1 LRCYCGEISITV
13 AAIPEALP
21 AVITTSLAAE
31 VSRMAKRHAIVKTL
45 PSAETLG
52 AVTVICSDKTGTLTK
67 GEMSIRELYLY
78 DLFLDVQHLGKV
90 NDVNA
95 ENSSMKSNLY
105 LLAKMISLCN
115 DAKVI
120 DIEEK
125 EINEHKI
132 GGTINNHYPQLALK
146 GDPTEVAL
154 ASFSYQILKI
164 TKQIIDK
171 ETPRIF
177 EIPFTSEGKLMTTV
191 HTLCAKENSALQ
203 QEQQQNN
210 QDIMTNRNR
219 KNIKRNFEILVVTKG
234 APEAVIEKCDRIQ
247 AGDNIQSAKV
257 EYQQEI
263 IQANN
268 VLVSKGLRVLGVAFK
283 RLSVD
288 ERIYKNIIEN
298 TSTLPDSIGFEQNL
312 VFLGLVAL
320 TDPPRKEAIR
330 AISQCKSAGIKVIMI
345 TGDNKITAESI
356 AREMGISSPDPLDY
370 ENTNSENML
379 NSRIPDASGASVLTG
394 SDIDALSDEELEKT
408 ILKTKVYS
416 RVLPEHKL
424 RIVRALKKRRYVV
437 AVTGD
442 GVNDAPVLKAAD
454 IGIAMGITGT
464 QVAKEVIL
472 NDDNFATIVEAIKEG
487 RKIVDNINKCLV
499 YLISTNLGEIMLL
512 SSAMIVGLPTPLLAK
527 QILYVNLATDGSP
540 AIALGTEPSEPDI
553 MNKPPSDP
561 RQSIFSEILN
571 ISLSQSIPFYFG

>member
-1 LRCYCGEISITV
+1 
-13 AAIPEALP
+13 
-21 AVITTSLAAE
+21 
-31 VSRMAKRHAIVKTL
+31 M
-45 PSAETLG
+45 
-52 AVTVICSDKTGTLTK
+52 
-67 GEMSIRELYLY
+67 
-78 DLFLDVQHLGKV
+78 
-90 NDVNA
+90 
-95 ENSSMKSNLY
+95 
-105 LLAKMISLCN
+105 
-115 DAKVI
+115 
-120 DIEEK
+120 
-125 EINEHKI
+125 
-132 GGTINNHYPQLALK
+132 
-146 GDPTEVAL
+146 
-154 ASFSYQILKI
+154 
-164 TKQIIDK
+164 
-171 ETPRIF
+171 
-177 EIPFTSEGKLMTTV
+177 
-191 HTLCAKENSALQ
+191 
-203 QEQQQNN
+203 
-210 QDIMTNRNR
+210 
-219 KNIKRNFEILVVTKG
+219 VTKG

-257 EYQQEI
+257 EYRQEI

-268 VLVSKGLRVLGVAFK
+268 VLASKGLRVLGVAFK

-312 VFLGLVAL
+312 VFLRLVAL

-424 RIVRALKKRRYVV
+424 RIARALKKRRYVV

-499 YLISTNLGEIMLL
+499 YLISANLGEIMLL